1 MANRTARVIFYI
13 LFNFSAD
20 VPDGFIPD
28 HITKASEEQKRNWL
42 HKEVAQIVDK
52 FVIFRDITDIVSG
65 VTDPGSDLPTQNK
78 VNCRATGCNKEFKYP
93 KARNNHEKR
102 EHGLSVSP
110 KMVTD
115 ADSGTVM
122 ADHKKQHTE
131 ARLGFGFFLANIQ
144 DAVKEGDGERL
155 MHLYKVALMLFKA
168 YGHTQYAYSTLLL
181 TLQVNFTLSPR
192 LAHSLMWNRFWNGKG
207 GIGRNISLDLHLEH
221 LNNFLKSFLKRSG
234 PNITEKSAD
243 RVSKSIGILQKMME
257 DTDRELQVSKS
268 TGAHHAVGHTEDVLV
283 LLEVFK
289 EAELFK
295 DHPGREFSAFPRFSC
310 DLLKTQK
317 LKSINLKGW
326 IIAKLQEWQKNPI

>member
-1 MANRTARVIFYI
+1 M
-13 LFNFSAD
+13 SAD

-28 HITKASEEQKRNWL
+28 HITKGSEEQKRTWL
-42 HKEVAQIVDK
+42 HREVAQVVDK
-52 FVIFRDITDIVSG
+52 FVMFRDITDIVSG
-65 VTDPGSDLPTQNK
+65 VTDPGSDLPTQDK
-78 VNCRATGCNKEFKYP
+78 VICRATGCNREFKYP
-93 KARNNHEKR
+93 KARVNHEKR

-110 KMVTD
+110 TSVTD
-115 ADSGTVM
+115 TDSGTVR

-131 ARLGFGFFLANIQ
+131 ARLGFGLFLASMQ

-155 MHLYKVALMLFKA
+155 MHLYKVALMIFKA

-181 TLQVNFTLSPR
+181 TVQVNFTLSPR

-221 LNNFLKSFLKRSG
+221 LNNFLKSFLTRSG
-234 PNITEKSAD
+234 PNLTEKTAD
-243 RVSKSIGILQKMME
+243 RVSKSIGILQKLME

-268 TGAHHAVGHTEDVLV
+268 TGAHHAVGHSEDVLV

-295 DHPGREFSAFPRFSC
+295 EHPGREFSAFPRFSR
-310 DLLKTQK
+310 DLLTK
-317 LKSINLKGW
+317 LKSSNLRGW
-326 IIAKLQEWQKNPI
+326 ITAKLKEWQKNPM